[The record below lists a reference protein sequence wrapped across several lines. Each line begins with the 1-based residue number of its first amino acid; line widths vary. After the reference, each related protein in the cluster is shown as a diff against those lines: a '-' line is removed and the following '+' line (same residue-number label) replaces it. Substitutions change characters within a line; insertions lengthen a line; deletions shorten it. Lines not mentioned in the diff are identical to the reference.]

1 MNVDLTESLG
11 SELAL
16 RPWEGDSRLSSEN
29 SARTSSHNVIQPEL
43 TSCGSVL
50 RLQFLGGLI
59 DGTWSLAYSP

>member
-1 MNVDLTESLG
+1 MWTLLSHWG

-16 RPWEGDSRLSSEN
+16 RPWEGDSRHSSGN

-43 TSCGSVL
+43 TSYGSVL
-50 RLQFLGGLI
+50 RLQFLGAMI